1 MLKSRW
7 KYNIFFCSSLSKIH
21 QNNKSVMRFRGL
33 QKGLEAFL
41 TLRNTLWGKNWC
53 KSERKLLPLVWCI
66 LVALWEAPNPP
77 NMRYFQNLTCFS
89 IFVIWT
95 NPSSSECAK
104 TIKKICR
111 KQNFNLTL
119 KFFEKKFL
127 VASMST
133 FFHFFQLRSWF

>member
-1 MLKSRW
+1 MITEGGSGGFVISQTPFPVIPDHFEAIETIFSKSNSPPW
-7 KYNIFFCSSLSKIH
+7 KCYFCLY
-21 QNNKSVMRFRGL
+21 
-33 QKGLEAFL
+33 E
-41 TLRNTLWGKNWC
+41 
-53 KSERKLLPLVWCI
+53 
-66 LVALWEAPNPP
+66 LWEAPNPP

-133 FFHFFQLRSWF
+133 FIRKSLLKSASELEKMKKSAHRGH